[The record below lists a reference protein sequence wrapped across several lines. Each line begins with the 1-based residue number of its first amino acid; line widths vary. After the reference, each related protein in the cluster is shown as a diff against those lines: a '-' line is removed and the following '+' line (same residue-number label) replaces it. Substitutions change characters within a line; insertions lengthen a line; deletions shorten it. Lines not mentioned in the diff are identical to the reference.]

1 MISYSMTRHIVNNAL
16 PSCSKVILLLKELK
30 TAMQCL
36 GIKPKAINTWL
47 LYQGHWTQWD
57 IKLDQERNDRRKVNS
72 ICKLRL
78 SFLQRPGHKRS
89 LNIAEQLKTCLHSFD
104 LISVIVFDSF
114 PKEDIF
120 FTGCTV
126 FAHLCFMP
134 SWKDLAIKDRLT

>member
-1 MISYSMTRHIVNNAL
+1 MTRHIVNNAL
-16 PSCSKVILLLKELK
+16 PSCSKVILLLER
-30 TAMQCL
+30 AEDCHAVFWEF
-36 GIKPKAINTWL
+36 KPKAHKYMTPTIKDTEHN
-47 LYQGHWTQWD
+47 D
-57 IKLDQERNDRRKVNS
+57 IKSSIKKETTRRKVNS

-134 SWKDLAIKDRLT
+134 S